1 MIRIVWVCFCGLLA
15 SGAAAGNGESY
26 ILLQDSPLAGFQY
39 HHGKSLWADM
49 KVGDHLALIRE
60 PANAYDPRAI
70 RVEWHGVKLG
80 YVPRRENA
88 DIARLMDN
96 GAKIEA
102 RITRL
107 TESRDPW
114 QRVRFELLVPVQPSA
129 EPELR

>member
-1 MIRIVWVCFCGLLA
+1 MSNNLTTGFLLTCLWVLRMLPA
-15 SGAAAGNGESY
+15 QADTESH

-39 HHGKSLWADM
+39 HQGKALWHEM
-49 KVGDHLALIRE
+49 QVGDRLDLKRE
-60 PANAYDPRAI
+60 PENRYDARAV
-70 RVEWHGVKLG
+70 RVEWRGQKLG

-96 GAKIEA
+96 GARLEA

-114 QRVRFELLVPVQPSA
+114 QRVRFEIVLPL
-129 EPELR
+129 E